1 MAWKLCAPTRPQMQ
15 KSIYSDDY
23 QHLLRELKEVR
34 ARANISQEALAASL
48 GEHQTFV
55 SKVERGVRRLD
66 VVELRLWL
74 TALGVSF
81 PEFCNHLD
89 LRLTRHSRLPTGLR

>member
-1 MAWKLCAPTRPQMQ
+1 MQ
-15 KSIYSDDY
+15 KSIHSDDY
-23 QHLLRELKEVR
+23 QHFLSLLREVR
-34 ARANISQEALAASL
+34 TGAGLSQEQLAAAL

-74 TALGVSF
+74 KALNRTV
-81 PEFCNHLD
+81 PEFCVQLD
-89 LRLTRHSRLPTGLR
+89 ARIERHSRLPPTLKRR

>member
-1 MAWKLCAPTRPQMQ
+1 MQ
-15 KSIYSDDY
+15 KSIYSDAY
-23 QHLLRELKEVR
+23 QHFLRELKDVR
-34 ARANISQEALAASL
+34 TNAGMSQEQLAAVL

-74 TALGVSF
+74 QALGAKF
-81 PEFCNHLD
+81 PEFCEHLD
-89 LRLTRHSRLPTGLR
+89 ARLARHSRPTSIAKRR

>member
-1 MAWKLCAPTRPQMQ
+1 MQ
-15 KSIYSDDY
+15 KSIYSTDY
-23 QHLLRELKEVR
+23 QHFLLELRGLRTSAGV
-34 ARANISQEALAASL
+34 SQEQLAAAL

-74 TALGVSF
+74 HALGTSF
-81 PEFCNHLD
+81 LDFCETLD
-89 LRLTRHSRLPTGLR
+89 TRLARHGRLPSAGKRR